1 LNSPG
6 KSIHY
11 FFKLTSLNRHKHTNI
26 QATGNNKNKTGD
38 VTHSAAIN
46 IFRAVPGTVVGLTG
60 TLQKR
65 FLVQLPIFRFQH
77 SYFINRL
84 APQLDT

>member
-11 FFKLTSLNRHKHTNI
+11 LFELTSLNRHEQTNI

-38 VTHSAAIN
+38 VTHSAATN
-46 IFRAVPGTVVGLTG
+46 MFRVVSGTVVGITW
-60 TLQKR
+60 TLQNR
-65 FLVQLPIFRFQH
+65 FLVQLPILRFPH